1 MEKYVVVS
9 PGRAASNSLTYHLR
23 NSHKKLG
30 IPYQV
35 DNLEMPMIWPETL
48 EDPENWTV
56 VISTR
61 TDMLAQVLSFY
72 TIMLTK
78 KIYVKKDQVKD
89 LIIEDFVVPR
99 FVFFT
104 FAYGVIF
111 FNERVNNE
119 IDFSKF
125 KKVYRFNFEDIIKD
139 WHNTGLTLGF
149 DDWSDTTEGHAMG
162 AGRVWDKV
170 INKEEVLSWVAELQ
184 KNHTF
189 TVDLKNYS
197 L

>member
-35 DNLEMPMIWPETL
+35 DNLEMPITWPEIVP
-48 EDPENWTV
+48 DPENWTV
-56 VISTR
+56 VLSTR
-61 TDMLAQVLSFY
+61 KDHLAQVLSFY

-78 KIYVKKDQVKD
+78 KTYVSKDQVKD
-89 LIIEDFVVPR
+89 LVIGNFTIPR
-99 FVFFT
+99 YVFFT

-111 FNERVNNE
+111 FHERVDNE

-125 KKVYRFNFEDIIKD
+125 KKVHRFIFEDIVKD
-139 WHNTGLTLGF
+139 WHQTGVTLGF

-170 INKEEVLSWVAELQ
+170 INKEQVLSWVAELQ

-189 TVDLKNYS
+189 TVDLNNYS
-197 L
+197 